1 MKRELLGV
9 VFCGGKSRRMGMD
22 KALLKIRPGV
32 KQLDYQLGLLEPF
45 CSRLAASVGSAS
57 NEERILPTGV
67 APIFDLAEVE
77 GPMSG
82 LIAALR
88 EAAGLPVLAVAC
100 DMPFLEP
107 AHLVQLLN
115 RRDARA
121 LATSFLASDGMPDPM
136 CSVYEPA
143 SLPVLEG
150 LAAEGKLSL
159 RRFLL
164 ENRTE
169 RIEVGESLFLA
180 SVNDRDQLESAR
192 RSLSSSEF

>member
-1 MKRELLGV
+1 
-9 VFCGGKSRRMGMD
+9 MD
-22 KALLKIRPGV
+22 KALIEVRPRV
-32 KQLDYQLGLLEPF
+32 SQLDYQLGLLEPF

-57 NEERILPTGV
+57 NEDRALPDGV
-67 APIFDLAEVE
+67 ARVFDLPEVE

-121 LATSFLASDGMPDPM
+121 LGTSFLAADGMPDPM
-136 CSVYEPA
+136 CSVYEPS

-150 LAAEGKLSL
+150 LAAEGKWSL

-164 ENRTE
+164 ENEIE
-169 RIEVGESLFLA
+169 RIEVGKGLFLA
-180 SVNDRDQLESAR
+180 SVNDPDQLELAR
-192 RSLSSSEF
+192 RSLGSSER